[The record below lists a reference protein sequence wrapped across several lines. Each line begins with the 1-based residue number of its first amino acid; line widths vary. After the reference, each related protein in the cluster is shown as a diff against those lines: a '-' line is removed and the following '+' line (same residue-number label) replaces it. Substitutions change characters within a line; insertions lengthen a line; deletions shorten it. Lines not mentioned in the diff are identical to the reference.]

1 MTSNQ
6 KLDAKKVAAF
16 FDVDN
21 TLVRG
26 STPILFG
33 KVAFRGGNIKRRVIW
48 RFAFE
53 QMMFVRRGEKTNS
66 LQEIKDRA
74 LSVTKGYQV
83 KDLEPLL
90 KKVYESEIKPR
101 LWPESV
107 KALKDHLAQGHEV
120 WLLTAAPIELA
131 QLIADDLGATGAVGT
146 IVGRKDGVLTGELVG
161 DPLHGQAKRNAAKKL
176 AAERG
181 ISLNKSWAYSDS
193 VHDLPLMTLVKHA
206 VAVNPD
212 KALTLYA
219 EAANWDILRFKRRD
233 LKRS

>member
-101 LWPESV
+101 LWPETV

-193 VHDLPLMTLVKHA
+193 VHDLPLMMLVKHA

-233 LKRS
+233 LKRG

>member
-101 LWPESV
+101 LWPET
-107 KALKDHLAQGHEV
+107 GGR
-120 WLLTAAPIELA
+120 AARGFSP
-131 QLIADDLGATGAVGT
+131 
-146 IVGRKDGVLTGELVG
+146 RKNSRQIYHDRVL
-161 DPLHGQAKRNAAKKL
+161 
-176 AAERG
+176 
-181 ISLNKSWAYSDS
+181 
-193 VHDLPLMTLVKHA
+193 
-206 VAVNPD
+206 
-212 KALTLYA
+212 
-219 EAANWDILRFKRRD
+219 
-233 LKRS
+233 